1 MGPGHRQLWVGV
13 GVLLTACGGVDSLLI
28 DAPSPKP
35 SEDAGVLPRPQNLT
49 RIREDFDNL
58 HLVESTE
65 PGEVV
70 DVNRGIAALP
80 TYTFPVTEGYGVSNY
95 DEHLVVNDLLEAQVI
110 RVAPGA
116 TLEVPDSV
124 ELRAALT
131 ITLQGT
137 IRAGAGGVILA
148 AQEGIYIEP
157 GALIESDGP
166 VQLLLGSPEGE
177 IRIDGDI
184 FTWARA
190 NNKERPNLEV
200 IGRGRL
206 TVGGQLLTFAEP
218 GQQSG
223 DVRLNFYGDVVVTGR
238 AARIAATAQA
248 GAVPGVVRIF
258 SEAALKIAEGSVGTG
273 FNYDSIDGGQGGALE
288 LRANSIELSSGG
300 NVVSGRTIE
309 AGGDLQ
315 ITAKERIE
323 VADGCLVQAGAGAR
337 GGNTVLRTRDL
348 VLVGSARVAGGGG
361 ERQGGGLGVEA
372 ASRIFVDGPG
382 TLAAGDAA
390 CGEGGHA
397 SFVTGGLFHA
407 TGGAVVRGGDADIS
421 GRCGR
426 SSRGGDVILQAASIV
441 GLETGVRGGAGQ
453 PAGQVIR
460 NETTVALTNPDL
472 SLGTSGRILS
482 KVVDRGEA
490 AVGKRPLLVDFGGE
504 TPLGTSITVRIC
516 GVADLDEPF
525 LDWRDV
531 TEPEGEPLEAFRDAR
546 YFRYRV
552 ELHGRAFDTPVLNY
566 FEIDLDPVE

>member
-1 MGPGHRQLWVGV
+1 MASGLRQLWVGV
-13 GVLLTACGGVDSLLI
+13 GLLLYGCGGDVLLDAPEPRPSPDGGVI
-28 DAPSPKP
+28 R
-35 SEDAGVLPRPQNLT
+35 RPENLT
-49 RIREDFDNL
+49 RLREDFDNL

-70 DVNRGIAALP
+70 DVNRGIASLP
-80 TYTFPVTEGYGVSNY
+80 TYTFPIIEGFGISNY
-95 DEHLVVNDLLEAQVI
+95 DENLVVNDLLEAQVI
-110 RVAPGA
+110 HVAPGA

-131 ITLQGT
+131 ITVQGT

-148 AQEGIYIEP
+148 AQEGIFIEP

-166 VQLLLGSPEGE
+166 VTLLLGSPEGE

-184 FTWARA
+184 STWART

-200 IGRGRL
+200 IGRGQL

-248 GAVPGVVRIF
+248 GAIPGVVRIF
-258 SEAALKIAEGSVGTG
+258 SEANLKIAEGSIGTG
-273 FNYDSIDGGQGGALE
+273 FNYDSIDGSQGGALE
-288 LRANSIELSSGG
+288 LRANTIELNSGG
-300 NVVSGRTIE
+300 NVVAGRTIE

-315 ITAKERIE
+315 LTAQERIE
-323 VADGCLVQAGAGAR
+323 VGDGCLVQAGGGAK
-337 GGNTVLRTRDL
+337 GGSTVVRTKDL
-348 VLVGSARVAGGGG
+348 VLKGSSRVAGGTG

-390 CGEGGHA
+390 CGDGGHA

-421 GRCGR
+421 GRC
-426 SSRGGDVILQAASIV
+426 SRGSPGGDVILQAASIV
-441 GLETGVRGGAGQ
+441 GLETGARGGAGQ
-453 PAGQVIR
+453 PAGRVIR

-472 SLGTSGRILS
+472 SLGSSGRILS

-490 AVGKRPLLVDFGGE
+490 AVGKRPLLLDFGGE
-504 TPLGTSITVRIC
+504 TPLGTSITVRLC
-516 GVADLDEPF
+516 GVANLDDPF

-531 TEPEGEPLEAFRDAR
+531 TEPEGEPLEAFRQAR

-552 ELHGRAFDTPVLNY
+552 ELHGRAFDTPVLDY
-566 FEIDLDPVE
+566 FEIDLDPAE